1 MILYRYIARK
11 FWPPFL
17 FGMGIFAVLVFLADM
32 FEKLKYMTDSPA
44 PARVIVEY
52 FLLIIPFWTLVVVPV
67 AALLSA
73 LFVVSGL
80 IKSGEW
86 VAASASGYSP
96 RQIVGPILACAAL
109 VAVVNAGLGEFVS
122 PRLHARS
129 ERILQRD
136 IRGKAD
142 WGRPVSENVV
152 LRAGSG
158 VMLYIARFSPAQGHM
173 TRPVVNI
180 FTKGKAA
187 VQIDAEAAEWN
198 KSIRRWVFRN
208 GIRREMS
215 DGGTLSESPFE
226 NYVSGIDIA
235 PRDIVIEKVWPED
248 LSVRDILRRVK
259 SLRKTGTPDH
269 RERTYLQVKF
279 AAPFA
284 SFIICLLGIPFGVI
298 VKKGGNL
305 VHFATAMCITFVFW
319 WALSM
324 CQSAGEAGMVPPW
337 VAAWAPIGLFG
348 GLALFGMK
356 KAGL

>member
-1 MILYRYIARK
+1 MIFYRYIARK

-44 PARVIVEY
+44 GFKVIAQY
-52 FLLIIPFWTLVVVPV
+52 FALIIPFWTLVVVPV
-67 AALLSA
+67 AVLLAA

-80 IKSGEW
+80 IRSGEW

-96 RQIVGPILACAAL
+96 RQIVAPVLFCAVL
-109 VAVVNAGLGEFVS
+109 VSAVNAGLGEFVS

-142 WGRPVSENVV
+142 WGRPVSDNVV
-152 LRAGSG
+152 LRAGEG
-158 VMLYIARFSPAQGHM
+158 VMLYIARFTPSEGLM
-173 TRPVVNI
+173 SRPVVNI
-180 FTKGKAA
+180 FARGKAA
-187 VQIDAEAAEWN
+187 VQIDAESAEWDRHA
-198 KSIRRWVFRN
+198 RRWIFKK
-208 GIRREMS
+208 GIQREIS
-215 DGGTLSESPFE
+215 DAGTLSERPFDSF
-226 NYVSGIDIA
+226 VSSIDIA

-248 LSVRDILRRVK
+248 LTVRDIRRRIG
-259 SLRKTGTPDH
+259 SLQKTGAPDH

-284 SFIICLLGIPFGVI
+284 SVIICLLGIPFGVV
-298 VKKGGNL
+298 VKKGGKL

-319 WALSM
+319 WVLSM
-324 CQSAGEAGMVPPW
+324 CQSAGEAGMVPPY
-337 VAAWAPIGLFG
+337 VAAWAPVAVFG
-348 GLALFGMK
+348 ALALFGMK